1 MQMSESDG
9 RYLFASFWRRVLF
22 ISCIIATA
30 VLVDQFVK
38 FLVVEFVMQPPR
50 VIELAPFFD
59 LVLVFNRGISFG
71 MFSEQIGAFPTLAA
85 WVKTGIVAAIVIWA
99 CRTGSRAE
107 RTFLSA
113 MAGGALG
120 NIADRFRNGAV
131 TDYLSIHAGE
141 WAWPA
146 FNLADVFV
154 VSGASAFAVWTAL
167 MPRRRTAAVGAND
180 GA

>member
-1 MQMSESDG
+1 MSEPDG
-9 RYLFASFWRRVLF
+9 RYSSARLWRRILF

-30 VLVDQFVK
+30 VLLDQFVK

-50 VIELAPFFD
+50 VIALAPFFD

-71 MFSEQIGAFPTLAA
+71 MFSDQIGAYPTLAA
-85 WVKTGIVAAIVIWA
+85 SVKTGIVAALVIWA
-99 CRTGSRAE
+99 CRTDSRAE
-107 RTFLSA
+107 RTFLAA
-113 MAGGALG
+113 MAGGAVG

-131 TDYLSIHAGE
+131 TDYLSVHVGE

-154 VSGASAFAVWTAL
+154 VSGASALVVWTAV
-167 MPRRRTAAVGAND
+167 MPHRQTTAVGAKD